1 MTTAQDLITSA
12 ARKAGILAEAQSLE
26 AGINAQALAT
36 FNKMIARFQNNGIDF
51 GLAKLNASD
60 TVFIDDSD
68 EEAVE
73 LQLQLRLMVNHR
85 RNIPPGL
92 SAAGK
97 DALKE
102 LQAKYALIPEM
113 ELDLALT
120 RRSDFDII
128 IGD

>member
-12 ARKAGILAEAQSLE
+12 ARKAGILAEGQALE
-26 AGINAQALAT
+26 PGINSEALST
-36 FNKMIARFQNNGIDF
+36 FNKMIARLQNNGVDF

-73 LQLQLRLMVNHR
+73 LQFQLRLMINHR
-85 RNIPPGL
+85 RVIPPGL
-92 SAAGK
+92 SEAGR
-97 DALKE
+97 DALVE

-113 ELDLALT
+113 DLDLALT